1 MWDFAVSSLSS
12 VNRVN
17 GWPGI
22 WRWSLRNNRKK
33 NEAKNLLGTL
43 DLVYVWSTTEARV
56 HCKIS
61 RSVQITC
68 MTQEGSKASASEKCL
83 TSPVGSRRPKSS
95 RFKTLPLVAP
105 ALASP
110 FRNLQ
115 MRPASSRWSVPGCS
129 LHFCLCLAL

>member
-1 MWDFAVSSLSS
+1 MWGFAVSYLNS
-12 VNRVN
+12 VDRVS
-17 GWPGI
+17 GWPDI

-33 NEAKNLLGTL
+33 NKAENPPGTL
-43 DLVYVWSTTEARV
+43 DLVYVWSVTEVRV

-68 MTQEGSKASASEKCL
+68 MTQEGSKASALEKCL
-83 TSPVGSRRPKSS
+83 SSPVGSRRPKSS

-105 ALASP
+105 ALTSP

-115 MRPASSRWSVPGCS
+115 RRPA
-129 LHFCLCLAL
+129 